1 MRLILFIVILVLMF
15 RCIANSNQPSST
27 SRPEPRNQNPIISES
42 QDACHWAIKDKL
54 ARPSTFSLKMFD
66 QSHHEHDNGRITWNI
81 GFSAENSLGQ
91 EKDYRA
97 HCLYGP
103 TIGTEVT
110 LQRQ

>member
-1 MRLILFIVILVLMF
+1 MRGCLFVVILVIMF
-15 RCIANSNQPSST
+15 SCIASYNDYSNKSS
-27 SRPEPRNQNPIISES
+27 SEPQQQHPIISES

-97 HCLYGP
+97 RCLYGP
-103 TIGTEVT
+103 TLGTEVT